1 MFFKFKEKIA
11 KRNESFFLNEETK
24 FKVLIRCLKH
34 ETIEVEL
41 TSVTTHNYVKYTCKC
56 GEVLKLA
63 PVDFMYKSDSLQFPN
78 SKNISEHAVYAV
90 DGVKKL
96 SNHQDEADSKKDN
109 LGSAVDLYPF
119 FLGQVQ
125 VNHKDTVKN
134 LKLIAAHIKKVA
146 AELKIGITWGG
157 DWKNPYDP
165 PHFELKRK

>member
-1 MFFKFKEKIA
+1 MEYKFG
-11 KRNESFFLNEETK
+11 KRSLDNLKNVHPDLV
-24 FKVLIRCLKH
+24 KVMMAAIKN
-34 ETIEVEL
+34 
-41 TSVTTHNYVKYTCKC
+41 S
-56 GEVLKLA
+56 
-63 PVDFMYKSDSLQFPN
+63 PVDFTVTEGLRSQARQQEIWKQGRFTKEPIVTYK
-78 SKNISEHAVYAV
+78 

-96 SNHQDEADSKKDN
+96 SNHQDEADGKKDN
-109 LGSAVDLYPF
+109 LGSTVDLYTF

-125 VNHKDTVKN
+125 VGHKDTVKN

>member
-1 MFFKFKEKIA
+1 MEYKFG
-11 KRNESFFLNEETK
+11 KRSLDNLKNVHPDLV
-24 FKVLIRCLKH
+24 KVMMAAI
-34 ETIEVEL
+34 TN
-41 TSVTTHNYVKYTCKC
+41 S
-56 GEVLKLA
+56 
-63 PVDFMYKSDSLQFPN
+63 PVDFTITEGLRSQAWQKEL
-78 SKNISEHAVYAV
+78 YAQGRTKKGIKVTNV
-90 DGVKKL
+90 DGIKKL

>member
-1 MFFKFKEKIA
+1 MKYKFG
-11 KRNESFFLNEETK
+11 KRSLDSLKNVHPDLV
-24 FKVLIRCLKH
+24 KVMMAAI
-34 ETIEVEL
+34 TN
-41 TSVTTHNYVKYTCKC
+41 S
-56 GEVLKLA
+56 
-63 PVDFMYKSDSLQFPN
+63 PVDFTITEGLRSQARQKEL
-78 SKNISEHAVYAV
+78 YAQGRTKKGIKVTNV

-96 SNHQDEADSKKDN
+96 SNHQDEADGKKDN

-146 AELKIGITWGG
+146 AKLKIEITWGG